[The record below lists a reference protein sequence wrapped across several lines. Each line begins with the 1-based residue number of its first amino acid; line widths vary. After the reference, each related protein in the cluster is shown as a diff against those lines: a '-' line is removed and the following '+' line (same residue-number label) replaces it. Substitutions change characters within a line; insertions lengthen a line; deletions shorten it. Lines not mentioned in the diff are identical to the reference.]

1 MNGKI
6 RNILVSL
13 RLALCASLCCFAAS
27 CVEYHPYDTRIKGD
41 KNINAANAARIES
54 ACAGRRSIRFAVIS
68 DSQRWYDETEDAV
81 AALNAR
87 GDLDFVVHTGDL
99 ADFGLRTEFELQR
112 DILNKLDVPYVCVIG
127 NHDCL
132 GTGEII
138 FREIFGDYNMA
149 FTAGDVR
156 FLCLNTNALEFDA
169 REAVPNFGFITSQL
183 EAFPSDAGKT
193 VAVMHSQPFSEQFN
207 NDVADIFQR
216 HLRAFPSLQFCVH
229 GHSHSVTA
237 EELFSDGVVYYQC
250 ANTGDRSYL
259 LFTVGE
265 DGYDYEAVYF

>member
-1 MNGKI
+1 MNARF
-6 RNILVSL
+6 RNIPVLL
-13 RLALCASLCCFAAS
+13 RSALCASLCCFAAG
-27 CVEYHPYDTRIKGD
+27 CVEYHPYDTRIRGER
-41 KNINAANAARIES
+41 NINAVNAARIES

-81 AALNAR
+81 AVLNGR
-87 GDLDFVVHTGDL
+87 DDIDFVLHTGDL
-99 ADFGLRTEFELQR
+99 ADFGLRNEFELQR
-112 DILNKLDVPYVCVIG
+112 DILNKLKVPYVCVIG

-132 GTGEII
+132 ATGEII
-138 FREIFGDYNMA
+138 FREMFGEYNIA

-156 FLCLNTNALEFDA
+156 FLCLNTNSLEFDA
-169 REAVPNFGFITSQL
+169 CEAVPNFGFIGSQL
-183 EAFPSDAGKT
+183 ESFPSEARKT
-193 VAVMHSQPFSEQFN
+193 VVAMHSQPFSEQFN

-216 HLRAFPSLQFCVH
+216 YLHEFPSLQFCVH

-250 ANTGDRSYL
+250 ANTGERCYL
-259 LFTVGE
+259 LFTVDE